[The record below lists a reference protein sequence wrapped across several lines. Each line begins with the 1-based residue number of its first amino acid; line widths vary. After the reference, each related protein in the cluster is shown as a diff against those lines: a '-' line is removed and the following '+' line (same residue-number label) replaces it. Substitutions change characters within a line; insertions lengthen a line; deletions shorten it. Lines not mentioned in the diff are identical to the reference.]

1 MKQVTYPSL
10 SLLRRNRLAQA
21 ISLVLAGMFGL
32 RVLEAEAEDAVVS
45 ASPDN
50 LSMPSQAGLDID
62 RQPSYLDIAL
72 QAVRSAPMAF
82 GAPAPITVAINGGV
96 GIAAAGDH
104 SEAMV
109 KLAAANS
116 TGALAGAGVVIG
128 FDQGSVI
135 STAVAS
141 STAAGQKGLVAK
153 DGGSISANGV
163 TISLTPKVVAT
174 GVAVKASNM
183 IGVTAESGGSVV
195 LDNTRIETA
204 GGTGTGNHAVLAKGA
219 GSRVEL
225 LGSEVSSHSTLSHG
239 ALVQDSASLV
249 VKSSSIATH
258 GASSSGVR
266 AETGSHVSLRDSH
279 ISSDGSATSTGTTA
293 VLHGLSGAGIEGERL
308 VVEATGNYL
317 SGVRADGAGSS
328 VKLTASQIEVTGSG
342 SVIDPSAAARA
353 KDGGHLELS
362 GVATSLSANGTY
374 AHGLSVE
381 GNGSSA
387 DVQDAR
393 IQVQGPRSIG
403 INVVNGATAAVSHSE
418 VLHSNSGTGAP
429 AVLVDGAGSSLALG
443 ASSITSL
450 TDNGIGLRA
459 SAGADV
465 RVENSA
471 ITTSGKDAAG
481 LHAAGADILANN
493 VTIETHGD
501 NNAMGAVAD
510 GNGHI
515 VLNGGSVTTHG
526 DSVRQGSFPHGL
538 VARNPGGTLIANG
551 TSVHTTGNTA
561 YGAVTDD
568 GGSMTLN
575 DLSVVT
581 EGDNSIGLYS
591 VVEQSGPQ
599 FTASMKGNNISVET
613 FGNRAAGAMVQQS
626 FLDAPATLNLDGATI
641 ATHGDASVGLH
652 AGTGG
657 SLVGRNTSVVTEGDG
672 SHGAAVKSAPSSL
685 SLQQA
690 SILTG
695 GVGAH
700 GLLARDGGQLDV
712 LDASIRA
719 SGQDSSALHAEG
731 NAGALT
737 EVSLGNSVLSNV
749 SGATLNVDGV
759 ADLKLD
765 QVIAGGSGQWLQ
777 VSALDEAVAVTP
789 GLANIDLGKSLVS
802 GSALTEVGSA
812 SHLNMHGT
820 SLWQLTGSSNLTS
833 LRNDASLIDFSAP
846 LGGAFKR
853 LTVND
858 YHGANGTIALNTR
871 LYDDASPSDRLVID
885 GGKADGSS
893 NLAIK
898 NAGGAGAL
906 TTGNGIMVVDAING
920 GTTDKGSFRLLDQVK
935 AGPYEYLLY
944 RGSRDDSNDDAWYL
958 RSTVEPEDPD
968 DPDDPK
974 QPIDPKD
981 PDDTDKPVPPR
992 KPTKP
997 NYRSETSLYSAIP
1010 EMALRYSHALLDTL
1024 HERVGEE
1031 RRLSTEPLPTEE
1043 VNEYGSSLGW
1053 GRVIYQTGE
1062 IDGRGDATSFDYDV
1076 NAFQVGLDL
1085 YRNEDVDGSID
1096 IAGLSLGAGRLDG
1109 AVDHSD
1115 GRDAGDDQ
1123 LRAYSVG
1130 GYWTHFG
1137 PEGWYVDGVLQF
1149 HTFDIEANSVD
1160 DEHLET
1166 DGRGVSASLEAG
1178 YPFEVDDD
1186 LFVEPQAQ
1194 IVASHIELDDARDDA
1209 ADVRFEDVDSLT
1221 TRLGLRIA
1229 KDWFDEDDEGDSHR
1243 TTAWIRPS
1251 IWHELKG
1258 QPQTEL
1264 SSATGYVP
1272 FTTDMRGTT
1281 GEINLGIDHQV
1292 DDNTTITFSAGY
1304 QEGFDDDSSGYE
1316 GIIGVKIDF

>member
-1 MKQVTYPSL
+1 MKNVTHPSL

-45 ASPDN
+45 AGPTDLN
-50 LSMPSQAGLDID
+50 LPSQAGLDID

-104 SEAMV
+104 GETLV

-116 TGALAGAGVVIG
+116 TGVQAGAGVVIG
-128 FDQGSVI
+128 FDQGNVI

-153 DGGSISANGV
+153 DGGSISANGA

-183 IGVTAESGGSVV
+183 IGVTAENGGSVV
-195 LDNTRIETA
+195 LDNTMVETA

-225 LGSEVSSHSTLSHG
+225 RSSEVSSHSTLSHG

-249 VKSSSIATH
+249 VKNSSIATH

-266 AETGSHVSLRDSH
+266 AESGAHVSLGDSH
-279 ISSDGSATSTGTTA
+279 ISSDGSATSTSSTA
-293 VLHGLSGAGIEGERL
+293 VLHGLTGAEIEGERL

-317 SGVRADGAGSS
+317 SGIRADGAGSR
-328 VKLTASQIEVTGSG
+328 VELTSSQITLTGSG
-342 SVIDPSAAARA
+342 SVAEPSAAARA
-353 KDGGHLELS
+353 KDGGHIELS
-362 GVATSLSANGTY
+362 GVGTSLSANGTY

-381 GNGSSA
+381 GAGSSA

-403 INVVNGATAAVSHSE
+403 VNVVGGATASISHSE

-429 AVLVDGAGSSLALG
+429 AILVEGAGSNLALS

-465 RVENSA
+465 RIDNSA
-471 ITTSGKDAAG
+471 ISTSGKDAAG

-526 DSVRQGSFPHGL
+526 DSARLGSFPHGL
-538 VARNPGGTLIANG
+538 VARNPGGTLVANG
-551 TSVHTTGNTA
+551 TSVRTTGSSA
-561 YGAVTDD
+561 YGAVADD

-591 VVEQSGPQ
+591 VVEQAGAQFAAGLSG
-599 FTASMKGNNISVET
+599 KNISVET
-613 FGNRAAGAMVQQS
+613 FGNHAAGTMVNQS
-626 FLDAPATLNLDGATI
+626 FLDAPATLDLDGANI
-641 ATHGDASVGLH
+641 VTHGVASVGLQ

-657 SLVGRNTSVVTEGDG
+657 SLHAQNSSVLTDGDE
-672 SHGAAVKSAPSSL
+672 SHGAVVKSAPSSMD
-685 SLQQA
+685 LQQVV
-690 SILTG
+690 ILTRG
-695 GVGAH
+695 DKAH
-700 GLLARDGGQLDV
+700 GALARDGGRLDV
-712 LDASIRA
+712 LNASIGA
-719 SGQDSSALHAEG
+719 SGQDASALHAQG
-731 NAGALT
+731 GADALT
-737 EVSLGNSVLSNV
+737 EINLGNSVLSNV
-749 SGATLNVDGV
+749 SGATLGIDGV
-759 ADLKLD
+759 ADLRLD
-765 QVIAGGSGQWLQ
+765 QVIAGGSGQWLK
-777 VSALDEAVAVTP
+777 VGALDEAGVVTS

-802 GSALTEVGSA
+802 GSAQTEVGSA
-812 SHLNMHGT
+812 SHLNMHDT
-820 SLWQLTGSSNLTS
+820 SLWQLTGDSNLTS

-846 LGGAFKR
+846 LGGFKR
-853 LTVND
+853 LTVHD
-858 YHGANGTIALNTR
+858 YHGANGTIALNTH

-958 RSTVEPEDPD
+958 RSTIDPEAPGREDPE
-968 DPDDPK
+968 
-974 QPIDPKD
+974 
-981 PDDTDKPVPPR
+981 R
-992 KPTKP
+992 P
-997 NYRSETSLYSAIP
+997 NYRVETSLYSAIP

-1031 RRLSTEPLPTEE
+1031 RRLSTEPLPAEE
-1043 VNEYGSSLGW
+1043 VNEYGPSLGW
-1053 GRVIYQTGE
+1053 GRVIYQTG
-1062 IDGRGDATSFDYDV
+1062 DVGGRGDATRFDYDV

-1085 YRNEDVDGSID
+1085 YRNEDVDGSMD
-1096 IAGLSLGAGRLDG
+1096 IAGVSLGAGRLDG
-1109 AVDHSD
+1109 GVEHSD
-1115 GRDAGDDQ
+1115 GRKAGDDQ

-1137 PEGWYVDGVLQF
+1137 PEGWYLDGVLQF

-1160 DEHLET
+1160 DEHLQT
-1166 DGRGVSASLEAG
+1166 DGRGLSASLEAG

-1194 IVASHIELDDARDDA
+1194 IVASHVELDDARDDA

-1221 TRLGLRIA
+1221 ARLGLRIA
-1229 KDWFDEDDEGDSHR
+1229 KDWFDEDDEGDNHR

-1251 IWHELKG
+1251 IWHEFKG
-1258 QPQTEL
+1258 QPQTEF
-1264 SSATGYVP
+1264 SSANGYVP
-1272 FTTDMRGTT
+1272 FASDMRGTT